1 MRARANSEHRI
12 ERIKDTAVLR
22 LRNKL
27 LPLMHLKKLLKID
40 DGSSSDPENG
50 FIVVT
55 QVGSQTF
62 GIVVDGVFHTEEIVV
77 KPMSTKLRHI
87 EMFSGNTILGDGA
100 VIMII
105 DPNGIA
111 KALGASGAA
120 AHEIADENA
129 ASRASAAEQLTSL
142 LVFRAGTS
150 QPKAVPLG
158 LVTRL
163 EEIAADKIE
172 LSNGRYMVQYREQL
186 MPLVQMAGVS
196 VQTSGAQPI
205 LVFADDGRSMG
216 LVVDEIIDI
225 VEERLNIEVAGSQEG
240 ILGSA
245 VIKGQATEVIDVG
258 HFLPMAFADW
268 FTRKEMQPSASAQSV
283 LLVDDSRVLP
293 QHAGAG
299 AESRGLQGA
308 GGAQRAGGPGGAAL
322 GAGLRRGA
330 DRHRNARHERVRVR
344 RNDPGRRSI

>member
-1 MRARANSEHRI
+1 VVELVRARANSEHRI

-111 KALGASGAA
+111 KALGTSVAAS
-120 AHEIADENA
+120 HEIAEDNA
-129 ASRASAAEQLTSL
+129 ASRASAEQLTSL

-163 EEIAADKIE
+163 EEIAIDKIE

-186 MPLVQMAGVS
+186 MPLVQMAGVNVRAPS
-196 VQTSGAQPI
+196 RSWCSPTTAARWGWWSTRSSTS
-205 LVFADDGRSMG
+205 S
-216 LVVDEIIDI
+216 
-225 VEERLNIEVAGSQEG
+225 
-240 ILGSA
+240 
-245 VIKGQATEVIDVG
+245 
-258 HFLPMAFADW
+258 
-268 FTRKEMQPSASAQSV
+268 
-283 LLVDDSRVLP
+283 
-293 QHAGAG
+293 
-299 AESRGLQGA
+299 
-308 GGAQRAGGPGGAAL
+308 
-322 GAGLRRGA
+322 RRGCTSRWRVPRTA
-330 DRHRNARHERVRVR
+330 SWAR
-344 RNDPGRRSI
+344 P

>member
-87 EMFSGNTILGDGA
+87 DMFSGNTILGDGA

-111 KALGASGAA
+111 KALGASAA
-120 AHEIADENA
+120 PLTRSPTRTR
-129 ASRASAAEQLTSL
+129 ASRAIAAEQLTSL
-142 LVFRAGTS
+142 LVFRAGS
-150 QPKAVPLG
+150 HQPKAVPLG

-186 MPLVQMAGVS
+186 MPLVQMDGVKRPDLRR
-196 VQTSGAQPI
+196 A
-205 LVFADDGRSMG
+205 ADPGVRRRRPLD
-216 LVVDEIIDI
+216 
-225 VEERLNIEVAGSQEG
+225 
-240 ILGSA
+240 
-245 VIKGQATEVIDVG
+245 
-258 HFLPMAFADW
+258 
-268 FTRKEMQPSASAQSV
+268 
-283 LLVDDSRVLP
+283 
-293 QHAGAG
+293 
-299 AESRGLQGA
+299 GA
-308 GGAQRAGGPGGAAL
+308 GGRRDHRH
-322 GAGLRRGA
+322 RRGEA
-330 DRHRNARHERVRVR
+330 QHR
-344 RNDPGRRSI
+344 GRRRSRTAFSAPP

>member
-1 MRARANSEHRI
+1 MDVVRTNIDQIGGTIDIKSVAGEGSSVTIKIPLTLAIVSALIVEAGGDRFAIPQLSVVELVRARANSEHRI

-27 LPLMHLKKLLKID
+27 LPLIAPEEAVEDRRRLLHR
-40 DGSSSDPENG
+40 SENG

-55 QVGSQTF
+55 QVGNQTF

-87 EMFSGNTILGDGA
+87 DMFSGNTILGDGA

-111 KALGASGAA
+111 KALGPRGRPP
-120 AHEIADENA
+120 HEIADETA
-129 ASRASAAEQLTSL
+129 GHMRIPASSSPRF
-142 LVFRAGTS
+142 LVFRAGPR
-150 QPKAVPLG
+150 QPKAVPLA

-163 EEIAADKIE
+163 EEVAADKIE

-186 MPLVQMAGVS
+186 MPLVQMETVT
-196 VQTSGAQPI
+196 VQTTGCA
-205 LVFADDGRSMG
+205 ADPGVRRRQALDGPCGRRDHRHRRG
-216 LVVDEIIDI
+216 TAH
-225 VEERLNIEVAGSQEG
+225 IEVAGSREG

-258 HFLPMAFADW
+258 HSCRWRSPTGSPA
-268 FTRKEMQPSASAQSV
+268 
-283 LLVDDSRVLP
+283 
-293 QHAGAG
+293 
-299 AESRGLQGA
+299 
-308 GGAQRAGGPGGAAL
+308 
-322 GAGLRRGA
+322 RR
-330 DRHRNARHERVRVR
+330 
-344 RNDPGRRSI
+344 